1 MYKNRIIEA
10 VSFLCINIIL
20 ALINYFIQSEAL
32 KSIMVISI
40 CIVLLYVFYFLYEL
54 TKYALFS
61 LLFDNIK
68 KTRSINK
75 IVSIIICVVLFI
87 FTIFV
92 YLIEYPKYVYLNDK
106 LSEKLSLSNVSI
118 LNKKTGNAVP
128 YKEYDFTKDKY
139 FTIFIVEIKN
149 IVRSKKYIIYKT
161 DPRYQVLKTYAEI
174 YQYPN
179 HDNTM
184 AFNYLALSY
193 EATLYYKKEIKEIR
207 NTYNKKV
214 SEYEKELKQG
224 NEDNIIKALVDIT
237 EYLKKTK
244 LNNMHYNEIVRQMR
258 LKSTYEELNEMNVWH
273 NYFKNESDKELSKV
287 INELNKCNLDFQNQI
302 LAKYQ
307 DRKEVIDKIKKEVDE
322 NK

>member
-1 MYKNRIIEA
+1 MYKNRIIETI
-10 VSFLCINIIL
+10 SLIGLNLIL

-32 KSIMVISI
+32 KSIMVISV
-40 CIVLLYVFYFLYEL
+40 CIVMLYVFYWLYEL
-54 TKYALFS
+54 CKYALFS
-61 LLFDNIK
+61 ILFDK
-68 KTRSINK
+68 YKRSKTINK
-75 IVSIIICVVLFI
+75 VVSIIICVLLFV

-106 LSEKLSLSNVSI
+106 LCEKLSLSDVSV
-118 LNKKTGNAVP
+118 LNKKTNTNTT
-128 YKEYDFTKDKY
+128 YKDYDFSKDKY
-139 FTIFIVEIKN
+139 FTIFVVEVKN
-149 IVRSKKYIIYKT
+149 IIRSKKYIIYKT
-161 DPRYQVLKTYAEI
+161 DPRYQILKTYAEI
-174 YQYPN
+174 YQYKN

-193 EATLYYKKEIKEIR
+193 EAILYYKKEIKEIR
-207 NTYNKKV
+207 DGYNKKV
-214 SEYEKELKQG
+214 LEYKKVLKQ
-224 NEDNIIKALVDIT
+224 DYDDAIIKALVDIT

-273 NYFKNESDKELSKV
+273 NYFKNESDKELTKV
-287 INELNKCNLDFQNQI
+287 MNELNKCNLDFQNNI

-307 DRKEVIDKIKKEVDE
+307 NRKEVIDKIKEEVDE